1 MEESGRI
8 QENADKSEIKDVLS
22 IVNYARDAGLWEDWR
37 ACYHPDA
44 TLTTSWFS
52 GTRDEFVEA
61 AKKMKI
67 ARHPGESQKHTVTNP
82 WVRLAGDRAA
92 AEHDLI
98 LYQRRLIDGVELD
111 FTTWSRVLAL
121 LEKRDGAWRIWKRT
135 NIYEKD
141 RMDPYKPDEVPDS
154 FYASIDLAGYPAAI
168 RYHCWRNAKIG
179 HPPAKGIVL
188 QHSAEE
194 AAVRAEAEAW
204 LKGNVNL

>member
-1 MEESGRI
+1 MSVI
-8 QENADKSEIKDVLS
+8 T
-22 IVNYARDAGLWEDWR
+22 
-37 ACYHPDA
+37 PDA

-61 AKKMKI
+61 AKKMKTSPDTP
-67 ARHPGESQKHTVTNP
+67 ARARKHTVTNP
-82 WVRLAGDRAA
+82 WVRLAGLRAA

-141 RMDPYKPDEVPDS
+141 RMDPYKPDEGARLVLRTLPS
-154 FYASIDLAGYPAAI
+154 TSQATRRPSATIAGGTRKSATRPPGASS
-168 RYHCWRNAKIG
+168 C
-179 HPPAKGIVL
+179 
-188 QHSAEE
+188 ST
-194 AAVRAEAEAW
+194 VRKRRPSVRKRRCG
-204 LKGNVNL
+204 LRGNSL

>member
-1 MEESGRI
+1 MEAEGRFRESVDR
-8 QENADKSEIKDVLS
+8 NEIKDVLS
-22 IVNYARDAGLWEDWR
+22 IVNYARDAGLWEAWR
-37 ACYHPDA
+37 DCYHADA

-61 AKKMKI
+61 AKQMKI

-82 WVRLAGDRAA
+82 WVRLSGDRAVG
-92 AEHDLI
+92 EHDLI

-141 RMDPYKPDEVPDS
+141 RMDPYKPDEVPPRS
-154 FYASIDLAGYPAAI
+154 TPPSTSQATQRPSATTAGGTRKSAT
-168 RYHCWRNAKIG
+168 R
-179 HPPAKGIVL
+179 PPGTSYCNTARKRPPSERKRRSG
-188 QHSAEE
+188 
-194 AAVRAEAEAW
+194 
-204 LKGNVNL
+204 